1 METTGTFRG
10 DEQGK
15 ELPGNEKILFSQ
27 QGIEEGK
34 KLDKKYTEEAFQ
46 LVVVAGEIQLQS
58 GAEISRV
65 EQTMK
70 HMAQALGLDSLE
82 TYIIAN
88 GIFAT
93 ANGQDQIQKAGMK
106 HIPTGNTDLRKI
118 EEINSL
124 SRNLEQGKYT
134 MKEAWQ
140 KIEEIKKMGD
150 YSPAM
155 VIAAYAIGA
164 GSFCYALGGSGHDA
178 LVATV
183 VGLALGVFFHFLKLG
198 ETSKAIHTVLGSML
212 ATFLASILFRAGF
225 GDTEHRIIV
234 GVMITMIPGV
244 SFANAIRDFVE
255 NDYVSGLIRLMDVLL
270 TLVSI
275 VAGVVLVWSIP
286 GFWHGRGL

>member
-1 METTGTFRG
+1 MQT
-10 DEQGK
+10 
-15 ELPGNEKILFSQ
+15 L
-27 QGIEEGK
+27 GK
-34 KLDKKYTEEAFQ
+34 KQTEEAFQ
-46 LVVVAGEIQLQS
+46 LVVAAGEIQLQS

-70 HMAQALGLDSLE
+70 HMALALGLDSLE

-93 ANGQDQIQKAGMK
+93 ANGADQMQKAGMK

-124 SRNLEQGKYT
+124 SRNLEKGNCT
-134 MKEAWQ
+134 MEEAWE
-140 KIEEIKKMGD
+140 KIEQIKKMGD
-150 YSPAM
+150 YPPAM

-164 GSFCYALGGSGHDA
+164 GSFCYALGGSGYDA
-178 LVATV
+178 LVAAV
-183 VGLALGVFFHFLKLG
+183 IGLALGIFFHVLKLG
-198 ETSKAIHTVLGSML
+198 ETSKAIHTILGSML
-212 ATFLASILFRAGF
+212 ATFLTSLLFRAGF
-225 GDTEHRIIV
+225 GDAEHRIIV

-244 SFANAIRDFVE
+244 SFANSIRDFVE

-286 GFWHGRGL
+286 GFRH